1 MIFVF
6 TDQPQTGTGLRPVP
20 VSRVPNSRYLQEEAN
35 RLRFQNGTL
44 KKGQNI
50 KYLPYV
56 FTEQGVAMLS
66 SVLKSKRARQVNIT
80 IMRVFVR
87 LKEFVSNYKDLANK
101 LEKLEKRIDKKDE
114 EVQAIFEAIREL
126 MEPPP
131 VKRKPK
137 IGFR

>member
-1 MIFVF
+1 
-6 TDQPQTGTGLRPVP
+6 
-20 VSRVPNSRYLQEEAN
+20 
-35 RLRFQNGTL
+35 
-44 KKGQNI
+44 
-50 KYLPYV
+50 
-56 FTEQGVAMLS
+56 MLS